1 VRPDGSSSQPEVRLL
16 KMLMDDERTLGDILL
31 SSDKRKLRKAASLLI
46 LQLTGH
52 PVPDGVDPEVIH
64 LSERLSSELSGLDD
78 ERKLNALFDLLLME
92 TSVWE
97 VGAGEA

>member
-1 VRPDGSSSQPEVRLL
+1 
-16 KMLMDDERTLGDILL
+16 MLVDDERTLGDILL

-52 PVPDGVDPEVIH
+52 PAPDGVDPEVIR
-64 LSERLSSELSGLDD
+64 LAERLSGELSGLDD

-97 VGAGEA
+97 VGGGEA

>member
-1 VRPDGSSSQPEVRLL
+1 VRPDGSLSQPEVRLL
-16 KMLMDDERTLGDILL
+16 KMLIDDERTLGDMLL

-52 PVPDGVDPEVIH
+52 PIPDGVDPEIIH

-78 ERKLNALFDLLLME
+78 EK
-92 TSVWE
+92 
-97 VGAGEA
+97 EAECPF